1 MRTKLVLLP
10 LASLVALTLGAGPAL
25 ADGNAPAGNN
35 GTIKIDGVPADDGN
49 DNVPHPGCGFT
60 VEFFGYDAGDRT
72 ARLEF
77 DAQSPLEGGML
88 AEVPTRFTVAERTG
102 GNQLNHRVEVDLAD
116 VLAGRTPHP
125 KQGYHVKLTV
135 HVDGA
140 QGADV
145 KHKVFWI
152 SECVDAG
159 VYVAEAGTAVPAP
172 TTTTTVAPTTTT
184 APAENGL
191 GGAGGPGSGA
201 VLGASEE
208 AGTLGVGGEL
218 PRTGT
223 TTWALALTAL
233 TLLAAGAALVATG
246 RRPAA

>member
-1 MRTKLVLLP
+1 MRHGKLVLFP
-10 LASLVALTLGAGPAL
+10 LASLVALSLGAGVAH

-60 VEFFGYDAGDRT
+60 VEFFGYDAGERH

-88 AEVPTRFTVAERTG
+88 LELPTRFTVAERTG
-102 GNQLNHRVEVDLAD
+102 GNQLNHRLEVDLAD

-125 KQGYHVKLTV
+125 MQGYHVKLTV

-140 QGADV
+140 QGADT
-145 KHKVFWI
+145 KHKVFWV

-159 VYVAEAGTAVPAP
+159 VFVAEAGTAVPV
-172 TTTTTVAPTTTT
+172 TTTTAAPTTTT
-184 APAENGL
+184 APPENGL
-191 GGAGGPGSGA
+191 GGAGGPGEGG

-223 TTWALALTAL
+223 TTWALALTAV